1 MSNGPVRLAI
11 AAAVLLLLLRA
22 SGVAWRNRA
31 LAVAVW
37 RSVRPRHLAGAGTL
51 LVVVAVT
58 GYLLLAIPS
67 LRIGLGELVG
77 FAGNAVFT
85 PLEEAASRTR
95 APDVGPDWAL
105 AGLATV
111 FLGFLALLLPWLAF
125 VEEEIFRAGLEA
137 TDRRGEL
144 LSAVRFGLV
153 HMVVLVPLAAALAI
167 SIAGYA
173 YGRVYRRAY
182 RQAEEADLPGVVARV
197 YRPTRRARR
206 AAASA
211 RLRQLAA
218 ALPREE
224 AHGTIATASSR
235 DGRPATSATAPRQY
249 ATRETTATA
258 TRRAGARETTAVVPT
273 RERGAPAS
281 AGARLEP
288 EQRQAAAVLHSTV
301 WHTTFNSLVVALLW
315 GLIVLDALR

>member
-1 MSNGPVRLAI
+1 MSIGPVRLAI

-22 SGVAWRNRA
+22 SGAAWRNRA

-37 RSVRPRHLAGAGTL
+37 RRVRLRHLAGASTL
-51 LVVVAVT
+51 LVAVAGT
-58 GYLLLAIPS
+58 GYFLLTIPP

-105 AGLATV
+105 VGLATV
-111 FLGFLALLLPWLAF
+111 FLGFLALLFPWLAF

-144 LSAVRFGLV
+144 LSAVRFGLM

-182 RQAEEADLPGVVARV
+182 RQAAEADLPVVVAGL

-206 AAASA
+206 AAATV
-211 RLRQLAA
+211 RLRQLEA
-218 ALPREE
+218 ALRRDGACEATTTAPPREG
-224 AHGTIATASSR
+224 AHG
-235 DGRPATSATAPRQY
+235 
-249 ATRETTATA
+249 TTATA
-258 TRRAGARETTAVVPT
+258 LPRDGARDATATALRWEPGT
-273 RERGAPAS
+273 DAIAS
-281 AGARLEP
+281 ALLEP
-288 EQRQAAAVLHSTV
+288 EQRQAAALLRSTV